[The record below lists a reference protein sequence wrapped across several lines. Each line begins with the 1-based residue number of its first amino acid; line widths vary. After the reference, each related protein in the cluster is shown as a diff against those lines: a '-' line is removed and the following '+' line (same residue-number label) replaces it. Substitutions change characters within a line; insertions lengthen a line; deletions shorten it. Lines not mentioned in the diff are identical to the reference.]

1 MTSQVELIGMT
12 RDELRLFVAE
22 LGERQFRGNQ
32 LFSWIHEHAV
42 VDLDEMTNL
51 PKEFRSQLRL
61 SSEMD
66 IPEIVD
72 MVPSTETSSRKFL
85 FKLRDGLKIETVF
98 IPEGKRK
105 TVCLSSQVGCPLE
118 CKFCATAKMGLLRN
132 LTAGEIVGQLL
143 AVRRETGERITNI
156 VFMGMGEP
164 MLNYQ
169 KVLKSAYIINDDDGM
184 NISTR
189 KITISTVG
197 IAKRI
202 RQFTKEKHPFKLA
215 LSLNA
220 TDETQRAS
228 LMPITKKYSIK
239 DCLEALKEYTDRSRK
254 RVTLEYVL
262 MRGTNDSPADA
273 RRLASFMKKLNC
285 KLNVIPY
292 NPIVGEPFKRPTVH
306 QLEKF
311 ISNVTGGRTMVT
323 VRWSQGKD
331 INAACGQLYVENVEK
346 TVRNQTVVS
355 A

>member
-1 MTSQVELIGMT
+1 M
-12 RDELRLFVAE
+12 
-22 LGERQFRGNQ
+22 
-32 LFSWIHEHAV
+32 
-42 VDLDEMTNL
+42 
-51 PKEFRSQLRL
+51 
-61 SSEMD
+61 
-66 IPEIVD
+66 
-72 MVPSTETSSRKFL
+72 
-85 FKLRDGLKIETVF
+85 
-98 IPEGKRK
+98 
-105 TVCLSSQVGCPLE
+105 
-118 CKFCATAKMGLLRN
+118 
-132 LTAGEIVGQLL
+132 
-143 AVRRETGERITNI
+143 
-156 VFMGMGEP
+156 
-164 MLNYQ
+164 
-169 KVLKSAYIINDDDGM
+169 
-184 NISTR
+184 
-189 KITISTVG
+189 G

-262 MRGTNDSPADA
+262 MSGTNDSPADV

-292 NPIVGEPFKRPTVH
+292 NPVVGEPFKRPTVH

-311 ISNVTGGRTMVT
+311 TSNVSGGRNMVT

>member
-1 MTSQVELIGMT
+1 MTSQVELMGMT
-12 RDELRLFVAE
+12 RNELRQFVSE
-22 LGERQFRGNQ
+22 LGEHRFRGDQ
-32 LFSWIHEHAV
+32 LFSWIHKHAAI
-42 VDLDEMTNL
+42 DLDEMTNL
-51 PKEFRSQLRL
+51 PNQFRLQLR
-61 SSEMD
+61 SSTSMD

-72 MVPSTETSSRKFL
+72 VVSSAETSSQKFL

-98 IPEGKRK
+98 LPEGKRK
-105 TVCLSSQVGCPLE
+105 TVCLSSQVGCPLD

-164 MLNYQ
+164 MLNYPS
-169 KVLKSAYIINDDDGM
+169 VLKAAYIIHDNNGM
-184 NISTR
+184 NISAR
-189 KITISTVG
+189 KIIISTAG
-197 IAKRI
+197 IVNRI
-202 RQFTKEKHPFKLA
+202 RQFTKERHPFKLA

-220 TDETQRAS
+220 TDETQRAN
-228 LMPITKKYSIK
+228 LMPINKKYSIK

-262 MRGTNDSPADA
+262 MGDTNDTPADA

-292 NPIVGEPFKRPTVH
+292 NPIAGEPFKRPTAY
-306 QLEKF
+306 QLKTF
-311 ISNVTGGRTMVT
+311 TSNVMGGRSMVT

-331 INAACGQLYVENVEK
+331 INAACGQLYADNEKK
-346 TVRNQTVVS
+346 TVRNPIAVS
-355 A
+355 E